1 MLQESKS
8 NTESSSKM
16 PGFNKAG
23 TFKIFVGN
31 LPDGTSATEVKP
43 LFEKYGPVVECD
55 IVKNFGFVHM
65 EDEESGREAIKNLN
79 NSLVNGTAIKVEAA
93 TSRKGPNTP
102 TVKIF
107 VGNLPDRYKATE
119 VRALFSKYG
128 TVVECDIIRNYGF
141 VHIDTNDLTKLL
153 KELNG
158 FELAEGQPMK
168 VQISTSRVR
177 QHPGMDDPQRCYK
190 CGRTG
195 HWSKEC
201 SKNASA
207 ALSASAA
214 AATAVYASAY
224 DPRGMPALSLASAF
238 SSRDLYPPPPPPPSA
253 SFVRERILNPYG
265 MLADPREFYDRYL
278 DRFERSVDRYD
289 DEREYSRLSSRRD
302 LMPPPPPGVAT
313 RLASSRD
320 SEYDMFSRRSP
331 SKYTSS
337 RAAYDEYARSLDPY
351 DDRRHVY
358 DEYSSRRSESA
369 RESSRS
375 SSRYAPY

>member
-1 MLQESKS
+1 M
-8 NTESSSKM
+8 M

-43 LFEKYGPVVECD
+43 LFEKYGTVVECD

-107 VGNLPDRYKATE
+107 VGNLPDRTKASE

-128 TVVECDIIRNYGF
+128 TVVEADIIRNYGF

-158 FELAEGQPMK
+158 FEIVEGQQIK

-207 ALSASAA
+207 TVSATAA
-214 AATAVYASAY
+214 AAAAASAV
-224 DPRGMPALSLASAF
+224 
-238 SSRDLYPPPPPPPSA
+238 DLYPPPPPPPSA
-253 SFVRERILNPYG
+253 SFVRELLFHSIVMEETNFQFYE
-265 MLADPREFYDRYL
+265 EFYDRYL

-289 DEREYSRLSSRRD
+289 DEREYSRLSSRRE
-302 LMPPPPPGVAT
+302 LMPPPPPPGVAT
-313 RLASSRD
+313 RLASSRE
-320 SEYDMFSRRSP
+320 SEYDIFSRRSP
-331 SKYTSS
+331 SKYTYMCMEFSFLT
-337 RAAYDEYARSLDPY
+337 RT
-351 DDRRHVY
+351 
-358 DEYSSRRSESA
+358 YSISVR
-369 RESSRS
+369 
-375 SSRYAPY
+375 